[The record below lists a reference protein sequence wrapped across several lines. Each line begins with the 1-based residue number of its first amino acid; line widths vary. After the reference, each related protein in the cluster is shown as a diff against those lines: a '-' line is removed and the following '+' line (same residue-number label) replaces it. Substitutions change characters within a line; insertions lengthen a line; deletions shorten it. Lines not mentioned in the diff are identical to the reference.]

1 MWMVLPAICLAM
13 VHISGNN
20 VAIIPDMSEQL
31 GNDIYITIILSYMIL
46 GMFISVI
53 TAWIGVKTEQDI
65 VAISSSLYGKKGKTI
80 LAITLLAVSIPASA
94 LTGGYYGGEILHLFT
109 GIPHW
114 GGALLCL
121 LFFSLLAGGYQQEV
135 LKISNYIG
143 LLLVPILIPL
153 LLFYDFQV
161 PCISFEWN
169 QVNWILVLGLTSYNA
184 GGLWSA
190 LAVETG
196 TCLAQKGNKAIVV
209 VVLAKLIEGMFTL
222 YVAYIVL
229 LLGAQG
235 PLTLA
240 DAVSKT
246 YGERIGNF
254 FYFILFCTFVNVMAP
269 AMLVNG
275 RQVSSLTGLSF
286 WISLGMAAFFIY
298 IMSLIDVMQIL
309 MIMGYAGLF
318 LIIFIMYT
326 AYLIHKYRINK

>member
-20 VAIIPDMSEQL
+20 VAIIPDMSQQL

-94 LTGGYYGGEILHLFT
+94 LTGGYYASEILHLFT

-114 GGALLCL
+114 VATLLCL

-169 QVNWILVLGLTSYNA
+169 QVNWILVLGLTCYNA

-196 TCLAQKGNKAIVV
+196 TCLAQKGNKAIMV

-229 LLGAQG
+229 QLGAQG

-286 WISLGMAAFFIY
+286 WISLGMAALFIY